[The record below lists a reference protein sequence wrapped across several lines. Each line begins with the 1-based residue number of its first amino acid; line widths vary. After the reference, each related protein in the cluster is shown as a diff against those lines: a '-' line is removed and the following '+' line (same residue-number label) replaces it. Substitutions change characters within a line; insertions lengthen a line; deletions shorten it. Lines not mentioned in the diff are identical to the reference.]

1 MKNKTKKELRKFGIT
16 LAIAFAILGGLLFWR
31 GKPAGPYLFIIS
43 GLFLVTGLVNP
54 RLLSPIEWGW
64 MKIAHALG
72 YVMTRLL
79 LTITFYIMITP
90 ISIVMKILGKDPLRM
105 RFDRE
110 AGSYWISVDPEGPTS
125 RVDKPY

>member
-1 MKNKTKKELRKFGIT
+1 MEKKTNKELRKFGIT

-31 GKPAGPYLFIIS
+31 DKPAGPYLFIIS
-43 GLFLVTGLVNP
+43 GLFLVTGLIIP
-54 RLLSPIEWGW
+54 RLLSPVEWGW

-90 ISIVMKILGKDPLRM
+90 IGIVMKILGKDPLRM
-105 RFDRE
+105 RFDKE
-110 AGSYWISVDPEGPTS
+110 ADSYWISVDPDGTTG